1 MSIIFYALVIC
12 LNFFFLK
19 RIVIQCSFFC
29 FFLNIFVRN
38 RVFPGYASGGES
50 ACQCGRCRR
59 LRFSPWVKKIPW
71 RRKWQPT
78 PVFLPGKFMDRRAWQ
93 ATVYEVTKSQTK
105 LSNQAHTQ
113 VCNTV
118 EISGANSKRC
128 WFFFADQVASY
139 FRFII

>member
-1 MSIIFYALVIC
+1 M
-12 LNFFFLK
+12 
-19 RIVIQCSFFC
+19 
-29 FFLNIFVRN
+29 
-38 RVFPGYASGGES
+38 VFPGYASGGES

-128 WFFFADQVASY
+128 WFFFAD
-139 FRFII
+139 